1 MGGWQGSRCM
11 VGVAIQSQPGSGAK
25 LRGEHLLT
33 PRGITPHCMG
43 LLDRHHDA
51 SVWHLRA
58 CHSISVR
65 TPWCRCADIT
75 SASWSSGLYALC
87 CQSLFLSSRPWSSLI
102 SRSSCLPHLHLA
114 TPSLSLLNTSTTALT
129 VNLTTLFHPPT
140 HPLCYPCARAHP
152 VVVSP
157 SQDRWVVGG

>member
-1 MGGWQGSRCM
+1 M

-87 CQSLFLSSRPWSSLI
+87 CQSLFVVTALVLPYITLVLSPPSSP
-102 SRSSCLPHLHLA
+102 RHTQPQPFPPRHLHH
-114 TPSLSLLNTSTTALT
+114 SS
-129 VNLTTLFHPPT
+129 NLTTLFHPPT